1 MKVAVV
7 GVTGYAGMVLYQLL
21 KSHPEVSQINLYGH
35 DQKQAQPLYEAV
47 PQFGPTETTPLL
59 PYDAEAIMA
68 DNQVVFF
75 ATSAGITNTLAIPFI
90 KAHFPVIDLSG
101 DYRLKDPAQYEKWY
115 HKPAADAKALQAAH
129 FGLAEFENAQGQ
141 TYIANPGCYATA
153 TLLGLAPL
161 VQQHLIVK
169 DSLIVDAKSGT
180 SGAGKK
186 LTALTHFSQTN
197 ENIQLYGI
205 NTHKH
210 IPEIMQE
217 VQTWDPEIPALQ
229 FTTTLLPVT
238 TGLMATIYAKA
249 APGVDG
255 AAIAK
260 AFNDTYQNDFF
271 VRFTGEQ
278 LPTLKQVV
286 GSNFTDIGAVY
297 NPVTN
302 TILVVSVID
311 NVIKGAGGQAIQNF
325 NQLFHFDPL
334 AGLPTT
340 VALP

>member
-1 MKVAVV
+1 MKVALV

-21 KSHPEVSQINLYGH
+21 KGHPSVDVINLYGH
-35 DQKQAQPLYEAV
+35 DQTTAVPLYEAV
-47 PQFGPTETTPLL
+47 PQFGPTEDNLLL
-59 PYDAEAIMA
+59 PYDPQAIMA
-68 DNQVVFF
+68 DNDVLFF
-75 ATSAGITNTLAIPFI
+75 ATSAGITNTLAEPFI
-90 KAHFPVIDLSG
+90 AAAFPVIDLSG
-101 DYRLKDPAQYEKWY
+101 DYRLKNPATYEKWY
-115 HKPAADAKALQAAH
+115 HKPAAPAAALQQAH
-129 FGLAEFENAQGQ
+129 FGLAEFATVGAHK
-141 TYIANPGCYATA
+141 YVANPGCYATA

-161 VQQHLIVK
+161 VQQHLIQK
-169 DSLIVDAKSGT
+169 DSIIVDAKSGT

-197 ENIQLYGI
+197 ENLQLYGI

-217 VQTWDPEIPALQ
+217 LQQWDPEVPALQ

-238 TGLMATIYAKA
+238 TGLMATIYAKV

-255 AAIAK
+255 EAIAK
-260 AFNDTYQNDFF
+260 AYADTYQDDFF
-271 VRFTGEQ
+271 VRFTGTN

-302 TILVVSVID
+302 TVLVVSVID

-325 NQLFHFDPL
+325 NQMFNLDPL

>member
-1 MKVAVV
+1 MKVAIV

-21 KSHPEVSQINLYGH
+21 KAHPEVSAINLYGH
-35 DQKQAQPLYEAV
+35 DQHHAQPLCAVV
-47 PQFGPTETTPLL
+47 PQFGPTETAPLL
-59 PYDAEAIMA
+59 PYDAQAIMA
-68 DNQVVFF
+68 DNQVAFF
-75 ATSAGITNTLAIPFI
+75 ATSAGITNTLAKPFI
-90 KAHFPVIDLSG
+90 KAQFPVIDLSG

-115 HKPAADAKALQAAH
+115 HKPAADADALQAAH
-129 FGLAEFENAQGQ
+129 FGLAEFANAKGH
-141 TYIANPGCYATA
+141 TYVANPGCYATA
-153 TLLGLAPL
+153 TLLGIAPL
-161 VQQHLIVK
+161 IQQHLIVK

-197 ENIQLYGI
+197 ENLQLYGI

-210 IPEIMQE
+210 IPEIMQA
-217 VQTWDPEIPALQ
+217 VQTWDPQVPALQ

-255 AAIAK
+255 QVVAD
-260 AFNDTYQNDFF
+260 AFNTTYQDDFF
-271 VRFTGEQ
+271 VRFTAEQ

-311 NVIKGAGGQAIQNF
+311 NLIKGAGGQAIQNF
-325 NQLFHFDPL
+325 NQMFDFDPL

>member
-21 KSHPEVSQINLYGH
+21 KSHPAVDAINLYGH
-35 DQKQAQPLYEAV
+35 DLAAAKPLYEAV
-47 PQFGPTETTPLL
+47 PQFGPTEDNLLL
-59 PYDAEAIMA
+59 PYDVQAIMQ
-68 DNQVVFF
+68 DNDALFF
-75 ATSAGITNTLAIPFI
+75 ATSAGVTNTLAEPFI

-101 DYRLKDPAQYEKWY
+101 DYRLKNPATYEKWY
-115 HKPAADAKALQAAH
+115 HKPAASAEALQAAH
-129 FGLAEFENAQGQ
+129 FGLADFESALGQ
-141 TYIANPGCYATA
+141 TYVANPGCYATA

-186 LTALTHFSQTN
+186 LTTLTHFSQTN
-197 ENIQLYGI
+197 ENLQLYSV

-217 VQTWDPEIPALQ
+217 IQTWDPAIPALQ
-229 FTTTLLPVT
+229 FSTTLLPIT
-238 TGLMATIYAKA
+238 TGLMATIYAKV

-255 AAIAK
+255 EAIAK
-260 AFNDTYQNDFF
+260 AYTKTYQDDFF

-297 NPVTN
+297 NSVTN
-302 TILVVSVID
+302 TVMVVSVID
-311 NVIKGAGGQAIQNF
+311 NMVKGAGGQAIQNF
-325 NQLFHFDPL
+325 NQMFELDPL

>member
-1 MKVAVV
+1 MKVALV

-21 KSHPEVSQINLYGH
+21 KSHPAVDQINLYGH
-35 DQKQAQPLYEAV
+35 DLDHAVPLYEAV
-47 PQFGPTETTPLL
+47 PQFGPTEMTPLH
-59 PYDAEAIMA
+59 PYDPAAIQA
-68 DNQVVFF
+68 ANDVLFF
-75 ATSAGITNTLAIPFI
+75 ATSAGVTNTLAAPFI
-90 KAHFPVIDLSG
+90 AAHFPVIDLSG
-101 DYRLKDPAQYEKWY
+101 DYRLKDPAQYTKWY
-115 HKPAADAKALQAAH
+115 HKTPAPQAALATAH
-129 FGLAEFENAQGQ
+129 FGLADFANAKGQ
-141 TYIANPGCYATA
+141 TYVANPGCYATA
-153 TLLGLAPL
+153 TLLGVAPL
-161 VQQHLIVK
+161 IQQHLIVK

-186 LTALTHFSQTN
+186 LTTMTHFTQTN
-197 ENIQLYGI
+197 ENLQLYGI

-210 IPEIMQE
+210 IPEIMQAIH
-217 VQTWDPEIPALQ
+217 QWDPAIPALQ
-229 FTTTLLPVT
+229 FSTTLLPIT
-238 TGLMATIYAKA
+238 TGLMATIYAKV

-255 AAIAK
+255 AAIAE
-260 AFNDTYQNDFF
+260 AYAQTYQDDFF

-302 TILVVSVID
+302 TVMVVSVID
-311 NVIKGAGGQAIQNF
+311 NMIKGAGGQAIQNF
-325 NQLFHFDPL
+325 NQMFGFDES